1 MLLQWSLFTSNMV
14 GASNK
19 EVSVRRSQKL
29 RRTALEPVKANQKE
43 VGLKEELKQLP
54 SDTGLTKGQQISIIL
69 NSISCK
75 AKKNKAGNN
84 LNTPTLN
91 ISEKNLLL
99 LIPPHLFGIC

>member
-1 MLLQWSLFTSNMV
+1 MQESKTQAHSSGTSKR
-14 GASNK
+14 GA
-19 EVSVRRSQKL
+19 
-29 RRTALEPVKANQKE
+29 ANQKE

-84 LNTPTLN
+84 LNKPTLN